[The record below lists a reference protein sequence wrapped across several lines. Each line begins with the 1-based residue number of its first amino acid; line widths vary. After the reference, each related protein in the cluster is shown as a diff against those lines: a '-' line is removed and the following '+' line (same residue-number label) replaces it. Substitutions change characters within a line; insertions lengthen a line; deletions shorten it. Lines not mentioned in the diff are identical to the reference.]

1 MLHVECETYYRKV
14 INMYINSDLCR
25 MTNFWQSYKIV
36 YIFWGHAFCDF
47 QHKIDIS
54 LYVLMDK
61 MTHIYE
67 TRHTSY
73 DKSDIFTTH
82 PGNPP

>member
-1 MLHVECETYYRKV
+1 MIYAEWQTFDNHIKLCTSFGDML
-14 INMYINSDLCR
+14 
-25 MTNFWQSYKIV
+25 
-36 YIFWGHAFCDF
+36 FCDF

-54 LYVLMDK
+54 SYVLMDK

>member
-1 MLHVECETYYRKV
+1 MIYVEWQTFDNHIKFCTFFGDMLFF
-14 INMYINSDLCR
+14 L
-25 MTNFWQSYKIV
+25 W
-36 YIFWGHAFCDF
+36 F

-54 LYVLMDK
+54 SYVLMDK

-73 DKSDIFTTH
+73 NKSDIFTTH